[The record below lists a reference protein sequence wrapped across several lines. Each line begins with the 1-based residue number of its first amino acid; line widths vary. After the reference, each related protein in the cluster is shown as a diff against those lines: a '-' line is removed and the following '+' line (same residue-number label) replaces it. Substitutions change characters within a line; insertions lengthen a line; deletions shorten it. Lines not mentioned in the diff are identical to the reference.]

1 MKPVLVTG
9 ATGFVGWHVAR
20 QLLERGERVRALV
33 RDPAR
38 SARALAEL
46 AGIETVPGDL
56 RDEDS
61 LASAVE
67 GCGIVYHVAADYRLW
82 APRPEEMYRSN
93 VDGTRSLLAAA
104 RKAGVERCVYTSTVG
119 CIGMRRGRSGFRGH
133 AGRPGGN
140 AGALQAL
147 QVPGRSRSRCEFA
160 GEGFPV
166 VIVNPTAPVG
176 DHDFRPTPT
185 GKIVV
190 DFLRGAMPAYLDTGL
205 NVVYVGD
212 VAAGHLLAC
221 ERGRVGER
229 YILGGENLTLQQ
241 IFGKLEEVTG
251 KRAPTM
257 RIPYAVAYAA
267 GVASTGWAAVTGQGT
282 ARAARWRADGA
293 QEDVGA
299 ARQGRARVGVFGAD
313 RLWRRCGARRSGFRR
328 TDIVKTWLLVAA
340 ERREFDGIRKR
351 LGNVA
356 KLAWPGAKFAGEAH
370 WQGDRWWMVANG
382 PGAGRWCLTH

>member
-9 ATGFVGWHVAR
+9 ATGFIGWHVAR
-20 QLLERGERVRALV
+20 QLLERGQRVRALV
-33 RDPAR
+33 RDAAR
-38 SARALAEL
+38 SAMALAEL
-46 AGIETVPGDL
+46 KGIEPGLEIVPGDL

-61 LASAVE
+61 LRSAVE
-67 GCGIVYHVAADYRLW
+67 GCGTVFHVAADYRLW
-82 APRPEEMYRSN
+82 TRRPEEMYRSN

-119 CIGMRRGRSGFRGH
+119 CIGMQKDELGSEDTPVGLEEMQGPYKRSKFL
-133 AGRPGGN
+133 AEKI
-140 AGALQAL
+140 ALQ
-147 QVPGRSRSRCEFA
+147 FA
-160 GEGFPV
+160 EEGFPV

-221 ERGRVGER
+221 ERGRIGER

-251 KRAPTM
+251 VPAPTL

-267 GVASTGWAAVTGQGT
+267 GVASTGWAAVTGKEPRAPLDGVRMARKKMWVRHDKAARELGYT
-282 ARAARWRADGA
+282 ARPAVEALRRAADWFRANGYC
-293 QEDVGA
+293 EDLATG
-299 ARQGRARVGVFGAD
+299 G
-313 RLWRRCGARRSGFRR
+313 RR
-328 TDIVKTWLLVAA
+328 TA
-340 ERREFDGIRKR
+340 
-351 LGNVA
+351 
-356 KLAWPGAKFAGEAH
+356 
-370 WQGDRWWMVANG
+370 
-382 PGAGRWCLTH
+382 

>member
-9 ATGFVGWHVAR
+9 ASGFVGWHVAR
-20 QLLERGERVRALV
+20 HLLERGERVRALV
-33 RDPAR
+33 RDPVR
-38 SARALAEL
+38 SAQALAEL

-61 LASAVE
+61 LVRAVAS
-67 GCGIVYHVAADYRLW
+67 CGTVYHVAADYRLW

-93 VDGTRSLLAAA
+93 VDGTRNLLAAA

-119 CIGMRRGRSGFRGH
+119 CIGMRKGELGSEDTPAGLEEMQGPYKRSKFL
-133 AGRPGGN
+133 AEEI
-140 AGALQAL
+140 AL
-147 QVPGRSRSRCEFA
+147 EFA
-160 GEGFPV
+160 GGGFPV
-166 VIVNPTAPVG
+166 VIVNPTAPLG

-205 NVVYVGD
+205 NVVYAGD
-212 VAAGHLLAC
+212 VAAGHLQAC

-251 KRAPTM
+251 MRAPTL

-267 GVASTGWAAVTGQGT
+267 GVASTGWAALTGKEPRAPLDGVRM
-282 ARAARWRADGA
+282 ARKKMWVRHDKAARELGYSVRPAAEALRHAVEWFRANGYC
-293 QEDVGA
+293 EDLA
-299 ARQGRARVGVFGAD
+299 AG
-313 RLWRRCGARRSGFRR
+313 SRR
-328 TDIVKTWLLVAA
+328 TA
-340 ERREFDGIRKR
+340 
-351 LGNVA
+351 
-356 KLAWPGAKFAGEAH
+356 
-370 WQGDRWWMVANG
+370 
-382 PGAGRWCLTH
+382 